1 MNLALTLDKVLK
13 AKRLTTNDFAENIK
27 SSKQM
32 LSNYRTGYRKMS
44 ASKASEIQNVLN
56 DAKFGTH
63 AATEYF
69 GTLLERTTKDL
80 SYPNNS
86 FLIRDLRDDEEMD
99 RQKLDDET
107 YRIFRIRYEERTRHQ
122 HEVARKYLRKFARE
136 ISTETLSFFAA
147 CQEAR
152 VDPYDLIQDV
162 NKENIR
168 E

>member
-1 MNLALTLDKVLK
+1 MNLAATLDKVLK
-13 AKRLTTNDFAENIK
+13 SKRMTTSDCAEGIRL
-27 SSKQM
+27 SKQAV
-32 LSNYRTGYRKMS
+32 SNYRTVYRKMS
-44 ASKASEIQNVLN
+44 VLKASEMQDVLH
-56 DAKFGTH
+56 DAKVGTR

-80 SYPNNS
+80 SYPENS

-107 YRIFRIRYEERTRHQ
+107 YRIFRIRYEERTRQQ
-122 HEVARKYLRKFARE
+122 HEVTHKYLRKFACE
-136 ISTETLSFFAA
+136 ISTETLSFFTA

-152 VDPYDLIQDV
+152 INPYDLIQDV
-162 NKENIR
+162 NEENMR

>member
-1 MNLALTLDKVLK
+1 MNLATTLDKVLK
-13 AKRLTTNDFAENIK
+13 AKLITTSDFAESIRL
-27 SSKQM
+27 SKQAV
-32 LSNYRTGYRKMS
+32 SNYRTGYRKMS
-44 ASKASEIQNVLN
+44 ALKASEMQDVLH

-80 SYPNNS
+80 SYPENT

-107 YRIFRIRYEERTRHQ
+107 YRIFRIRYEERTRQQ
-122 HEVARKYLRKFARE
+122 HEVTHKYLRKFACE

-152 VDPYDLIQDV
+152 INPYDLIQDV

>member
-1 MNLALTLDKVLK
+1 MDLSTTLDKVLK
-13 AKRLTTNDFAENIK
+13 FKNITTNDFGEAIGL
-27 SSKQM
+27 SKQAV
-32 LSNYRTGYRKMS
+32 SNYRTGYRKMS
-44 ASKASEIQNVLN
+44 ALKASEIQGNLH
-56 DAKFGTH
+56 DAKFGAH

-80 SYPNNS
+80 SYPDNS
-86 FLIRDLRDDEEMD
+86 FLIRDLRDDEELD
-99 RQKLDDET
+99 RQKLDEET
-107 YRIFRIRYEERTRHQ
+107 YRIFRIKYEERTRKQ
-122 HEVARKYLRKFARE
+122 HETTRMYLRKFARE

-162 NKENIR
+162 NKENLR